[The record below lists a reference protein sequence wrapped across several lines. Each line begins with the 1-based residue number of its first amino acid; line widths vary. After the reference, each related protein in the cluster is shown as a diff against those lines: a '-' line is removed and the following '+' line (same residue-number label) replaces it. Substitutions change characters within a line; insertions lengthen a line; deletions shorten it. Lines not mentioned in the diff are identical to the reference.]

1 MPSFSCPAWS
11 EFYYSFKH
19 FFSIFEKFYLWSW
32 EHLASLY
39 TNSPFLN
46 LDNEK
51 EEKFINDVNNEAIE
65 QYEETAVDNDILNN
79 NNDDIVDGKIELD
92 NQSDEKKHL

>member
-1 MPSFSCPAWS
+1 MELGALS
-11 EFYYSFKH
+11 
-19 FFSIFEKFYLWSW
+19 
-32 EHLASLY
+32 SLY
-39 TNSPFLN
+39 ADSTFLN